1 MSGLSNGT
9 AYTFRIRAV
18 AGTVHGAASAEVT
31 ATLLAPVVE
40 FSAGRYDG
48 SEAALSRTV
57 TVGVRATPSFSTAT
71 TVSYRVGGTAS
82 SGADFTALAGALS
95 MTGGGGSLAVSILDD
110 RVDEEAETIMLR
122 LDAGSGYSASH
133 GVQPQEGGAR
143 WRHRGNALG
152 LGQAVC
158 LPVRS
163 CPGRGSHVARL
174 APPSFPQ
181 ASRWSL
187 PALSLATR
195 PSAVRGRAARA
206 KR

>member
-1 MSGLSNGT
+1 MGIPAPSCLK
-9 AYTFRIRAV
+9 
-18 AGTVHGAASAEVT
+18 ASVR
-31 ATLLAPVVE
+31 LLVDPC
-40 FSAGRYDG
+40 F
-48 SEAALSRTV
+48 
-57 TVGVRATPSFSTAT
+57 
-71 TVSYRVGGTAS
+71 RVGTHSWGKPLPQRGGRPRRAS
-82 SGADFTALAGALS
+82 
-95 MTGGGGSLAVSILDD
+95 GGGDGPTEVSTMHPTGSSLKK
-110 RVDEEAETIMLR
+110 
-122 LDAGSGYSASH
+122 
-133 GVQPQEGGAR
+133 GVLNPDR

-195 PSAVRGRAARA
+195 PSAVRGRAAEKGQALMLESGTFPICSGVTVACAARLA
-206 KR
+206 LSAPVPHPVCY